1 MARHAGRPEC
11 GGLRLTNEASSFA
24 EIARGLEHA
33 TPWRVSLDDVK
44 IKVLFSD
51 IPNKNDAL
59 KALNASVVGLLLEDD
74 SCVGLAVVRSVNEAE
89 NCLFLLS
96 NVEEDVIRTVK
107 TLCLGKVT
115 LPMKLKGVL
124 NGSSPYAAVG
134 VVANEGTG
142 GAEQK
147 SRNNIARGGATEKL

>member
-1 MARHAGRPEC
+1 MGRPEC

-24 EIARGLEHA
+24 AIARGLEHA

-96 NVEEDVIRTVK
+96 NVEK
-107 TLCLGKVT
+107 TSFV
-115 LPMKLKGVL
+115 P
-124 NGSSPYAAVG
+124 
-134 VVANEGTG
+134 
-142 GAEQK
+142 
-147 SRNNIARGGATEKL
+147 